1 MKEDNIPVV
10 IYGTGK
16 FGKAVAKFVAE
27 NNISILCF
35 LDREEYWYYGK
46 SIKICGNTIE
56 CLTKEELMRKK
67 KYIIDSI
74 LEMKD
79 YLGELPEKV
88 FAFEPDKNNAAK
100 IFKNF
105 SDNEKKRISVINAG
119 LYCCDGTMN
128 FLASGTLGS
137 EISENAE
144 DTIMVQALDMHSEF
158 KSATIIKMDIEG
170 CELEALR
177 GGGEFI

>member
-1 MKEDNIPVV
+1 MKKEYDFCEENLKRKNIIKNLKEDNIPVV

-67 KYIIDSI
+67 EVYNRQ
-74 LEMKD
+74 
-79 YLGELPEKV
+79 Y
-88 FAFEPDKNNAAK
+88 FR
-100 IFKNF
+100 
-105 SDNEKKRISVINAG
+105 NERLSW
-119 LYCCDGTMN
+119 
-128 FLASGTLGS
+128 
-137 EISENAE
+137 
-144 DTIMVQALDMHSEF
+144 
-158 KSATIIKMDIEG
+158 
-170 CELEALR
+170 
-177 GGGEFI
+177 